1 MTEQIQTGSKK
12 PTMTNTL
19 MKGTI
24 RNEADLK
31 KVVAEQE
38 TAPLDMVVKI
48 INITLGTADTYDDN
62 ASSYWKNAQYCR
74 AAAAMMFFTLRR
86 RVEAEGHDWWKWQEG
101 KFDRSR
107 KDIEKLLR
115 IASADHPQAAAEE
128 ERTKTRERVQAH
140 RATERTG
147 AAVRSKPE
155 AITITAAPNDRET
168 ARQYAED
175 LKAKR
180 AAAEAPQPKPAQ
192 EVNPVDDNVMRLS
205 EAEADL
211 ICMLRYDTEPLS
223 LAIVRGTEPL
233 RWVVA
238 LGQQRGT
245 GATLD
250 EAWHAVLH
258 EPEDLP
264 EVGRVE
270 ERGAAPV
277 EAAP

>member
-1 MTEQIQTGSKK
+1 MTEQIETGSEK
-12 PTMTNTL
+12 PIMTATNAL

-24 RNEADLK
+24 KTEAGLK
-31 KVVAEQE
+31 NVVAEQE
-38 TAPLDMVVKI
+38 TAPLDMVVKV
-48 INITLGTADTYDDN
+48 INITLGTAETYDDN
-62 ASSYWKNAQYCR
+62 ACSYREKARQCR
-74 AAAAMMFFTLRR
+74 TAAAMMFVILRR
-86 RVEAEGHDWWKWQEG
+86 RVEAEGHDWWKWQQG

-115 IASADHPQAAAEE
+115 IASAGDPQAAYEAE
-128 ERTKTRERVQAH
+128 
-140 RATERTG
+140 RAKGRARDNARYAATHG
-147 AAVRSKPE
+147 ARKSTSRSKPE
-155 AITITAAPNDRET
+155 AHTDEDQALDRET
-168 ARQYAED
+168 ARQYALD

-180 AAAEAPQPKPAQ
+180 AAAEPVQQAK
-192 EVNPVDDNVMRLS
+192 PVDDNLMRLS
-205 EAEADL
+205 QAEADL
-211 ICMLRYDTEPLS
+211 ICMLRYDEEPLS

-233 RWVVA
+233 RWVVT
-238 LGQQRGT
+238 LGQQCGT

-250 EAWHAVLH
+250 KAWHAVLH